1 MPSCGR
7 KEKEETIEQMQNYV
21 ISWKIFRINIF
32 MFLLINMLD
41 SDKLRK
47 LFNEWYK
54 TLFLIHYI
62 YWYLAANAIHELLNI
77 SLIFLIFSHR
87 WYIQCSTISSSVK
100 TSSQSQKKN
109 EEYYLQSSNIKW
121 KMRPQK

>member
-32 MFLLINMLD
+32 MFLLINILD

-100 TSSQSQKKN
+100 TSSQSQENN
-109 EEYYLQSSNIKW
+109 EEYYLQCSNIKG
-121 KMRPQK
+121 KMRPRK